1 MLFASFEPPQR
12 LGTAGAEAGDACSL
26 LEYAPAVAARL
37 RALGFDV
44 HHHADRVEAPGD
56 VRIDPA
62 EALAVYARHTKAS
75 ADDTLGP
82 KLFAATLP
90 CFTYDLSMTT
100 EAYALL
106 ARWLLETGQ
115 VKTPVDVSRAW
126 TNRLALV

>member
-1 MLFASFEPPQR
+1 MTRPE
-12 LGTAGAEAGDACSL
+12 L
-26 LEYAPAVAARL
+26 LETERAAFTALVRVL
-37 RALGFDV
+37 RRG
-44 HHHADRVEAPGD
+44 
-56 VRIDPA
+56 IDFLKTNPA